1 MSAVHPPGHSVLQ
14 GHCKAVGVGSS
25 TIPEEPSE
33 SEDGAV
39 QLPCLS
45 SGPCRICRQTAA
57 GRQCDAGSPICEWMR
72 ETRAK
77 LGTPQ
82 KRDQGQSVR

>member
-1 MSAVHPPGHSVLQ
+1 MQNMSPD
-14 GHCKAVGVGSS
+14 SS
-25 TIPEEPSE
+25 
-33 SEDGAV
+33 
-39 QLPCLS
+39 
-45 SGPCRICRQTAA
+45 R
-57 GRQCDAGSPICEWMR
+57 RQCDAGSPICEWMR